1 MKNKTGFTLIEL
13 LVVVLIIGILSAVA
27 LPQYTKAV
35 EKARMAEAITNM
47 STIKQAI
54 DISILNNGI
63 TGMELKEV
71 LEIAGME
78 LNGGTWDE
86 DGYYFTKNFLYRGG
100 CYSTSCE
107 AQADRISSTNDYSF
121 YSYRDASGWQYNDCV
136 TQGSDF
142 GKSFCKNISGW
153 EYVDGEI

>member
-35 EKARMAEAITNM
+35 EKARMTEAISNM
-47 STIKQAI
+47 NTIKQAI

-63 TGMELKEV
+63 TDMELKEV
-71 LEIAGME
+71 LETAGLE
-78 LNGGTWDE
+78 LSGGTWE
-86 DGYYFTKNFLYRGG
+86 EEGYITKNFLYHGN

-107 AQADRISSTNDYSF
+107 AQADRISSTNYYSF
-121 YSYRDASGWQYNDCV
+121 YSYRDASGWQQNDCV

-153 EYVDGEI
+153 GYYDGEI